1 VEENRRKI
9 VAWVG
14 THVMPYEPGVRAW
27 LRRSLVSPEDADDL
41 IQEAYCRLAALE
53 SVDHIARPD
62 GYFFQ
67 TVRMLLTEQ
76 VRRSRIV
83 RIETVTEI
91 DSLSIY
97 SDDPSPER
105 ITAARRELA
114 RVRDLIEGLPDRCR
128 RIFELRKIHGV
139 PQREIARMLGVT
151 ESTVENDGVKGMRLI
166 LKALREDA
174 GGSDAAPVKAY
185 DDRARNRRRD

>member
-1 VEENRRKI
+1 MDESRRKI

-14 THVMPYEPGVRAW
+14 AHLMPHEPAVRRW
-27 LRRSLVSPEDADDL
+27 LRRSLVSRDDVDDL
-41 IQEAYCRLAALE
+41 IQEAYCRIASLD
-53 SVDHIARPD
+53 SIDHIERPD
-62 GYFFQ
+62 RYFFQ
-67 TVRMLLTEQ
+67 TVRMLLAEQ

-83 RIETVTEI
+83 RIESVTEI

-97 SDDPSPER
+97 SEEPSPER

-114 RVRDLIEGLPDRCR
+114 KVQKLIEGLPERCR

-151 ESTVENDGVKGMRLI
+151 ESTMENDGVKGMRLI
-166 LKALREDA
+166 MQALRE
-174 GGSDAAPVKAY
+174 GGGLEVIREKVSDE
-185 DDRARNRRRD
+185 RARNSRRD

>member
-1 VEENRRKI
+1 MDESRRKI

-14 THVMPYEPGVRAW
+14 AHLMPHEPAVRRW
-27 LRRSLVSPEDADDL
+27 LRRSLVSRDDVDDL
-41 IQEAYCRLAALE
+41 IQEAYCRIASLD
-53 SVDHIARPD
+53 SIDHIERPD
-62 GYFFQ
+62 RYFFQ
-67 TVRMLLTEQ
+67 TVRMLLAEQ

-83 RIETVTEI
+83 RIESVTEI

-97 SDDPSPER
+97 SEEPSPER

-114 RVRDLIEGLPDRCR
+114 KVQKLIEGLPERCR

-166 LKALREDA
+166 MQALRE
-174 GGSDAAPVKAY
+174 GGGLEVIREKVSDE
-185 DDRARNRRRD
+185 RARNSRRD

>member
-1 VEENRRKI
+1 MDESRRKI

-14 THVMPYEPGVRAW
+14 AHLMPHEPAVRRW
-27 LRRSLVSPEDADDL
+27 LRRCLVSRDDVDDL
-41 IQEAYCRLAALE
+41 IQEAYCRIASLE
-53 SVDHIARPD
+53 SVDHIERPD
-62 GYFFQ
+62 RYFFQ
-67 TVRMLLTEQ
+67 TVRMLLAEQ

-83 RIETVTEI
+83 RIESVTEI

-97 SDDPSPER
+97 SDEPSPER

-114 RVRDLIEGLPDRCR
+114 KVQKLIEGLPERCR

-166 LKALREDA
+166 MQALRDS
-174 GGSDAAPVKAY
+174 GGLEVIREKASDK
-185 DDRARNRRRD
+185 RARNPRRD

>member
-1 VEENRRKI
+1 MNEDRRKI

-14 THVMPYEPGVRAW
+14 AHLMPHEPAVRRW
-27 LRRSLVSPEDADDL
+27 LRRSLVSRDDVDDL
-41 IQEAYCRLAALE
+41 IQEAYCRIASLDA
-53 SVDHIARPD
+53 VDHIERPD
-62 GYFFQ
+62 RYFFQ
-67 TVRMLLTEQ
+67 TVRMLLAEQ

-83 RIETVTEI
+83 RIESVTEI

-97 SDDPSPER
+97 SDEPSPER

-114 RVRDLIEGLPDRCR
+114 KVQTLIEGLPDRCR

-166 LKALREDA
+166 MQALRDS
-174 GGSDAAPVKAY
+174 GGLEVVRETENGK
-185 DDRARNRRRD
+185 RARNPRRD

>member
-1 VEENRRKI
+1 MDENRRKI

-14 THVMPYEPGVRAW
+14 AHVMPYEPAVRRW
-27 LRRSLVSPEDADDL
+27 LRRSLVSRDDVDDL
-41 IQEAYCRLAALE
+41 VQEAYCRIASLE
-53 SVDHIARPD
+53 SVDHIVRAD
-62 GYFFQ
+62 SYFFQ
-67 TVRMLLTEQ
+67 TVRMLLAEQ

-83 RIETVTEI
+83 RIESVTEI

-97 SDDPSPER
+97 SDEPSPER

-114 RVRDLIEGLPDRCR
+114 KVQRLIEGLPDRCR

-139 PQREIARMLGVT
+139 SQREIARMLGVT

-166 LKALREDA
+166 IKALKE
-174 GGSDAAPVKAY
+174 GGGLEIVRDKASHES
-185 DDRARNRRRD
+185 ARNPRRD

>member
-1 VEENRRKI
+1 MDENRRRI

-14 THVMPYEPGVRAW
+14 AQVMPYEPGVRAW
-27 LRRSLVSPEDADDL
+27 LRRSLVSQDDIDDL
-41 IQEAYCRLAALE
+41 IQEAYCKLAALDG
-53 SVDHIARPD
+53 VDHIARPD
-62 GYFFQ
+62 AYFFQ
-67 TVRMLLTEQ
+67 TVRMLLAEQ

-91 DSLSIY
+91 DALPIY
-97 SDDPSPER
+97 SDEPSPER

-114 RVRDLIEGLPDRCR
+114 KVRQLIEGLPDRCR

-166 LKALREDA
+166 MQALREDESPSV
-174 GGSDAAPVKAY
+174 GRGKSSDEP
-185 DDRARNRRRD
+185 ARNRRRD